1 MIGHENAPSLFD
13 AVYPQS
19 PREENETF
27 RFSMTELR
35 CRKPSGSK
43 PCKELIQD
51 PHVTTSFL
59 SLANHMRENHILTD
73 ISISCN
79 GHMFAAHKIV
89 LACSSDYF
97 MTMFNGPLACQS
109 NVLPIF
115 GILPETMHEIL
126 DYIYTGKITLTIENI
141 FDILDASCLLLLTY
155 LKTRCG
161 KFLRERIDFDNALQV
176 FSYAKKF
183 SLYDLV
189 EYALDFIALS
199 YDDLSKTDEFK
210 QLVSDDL
217 IDIISLEH
225 LSIDSEDTILESTL
239 CWLNFDI
246 NERKNKYSRILNTV
260 RLPYVSKPYL
270 KEVMCFNEVIK
281 NDEDLTLSFVK
292 ALDEN
297 TNVSTPLS
305 LSWLSPRKCM
315 QFIPSVIS
323 MGGPSLNIYNEELD
337 QWCEITKCKARHCPG
352 MDVIASDIYV
362 VGGSLEW
369 RRKATGE
376 KFSTESNEWSSIAD
390 MTTARSNFGL
400 VHRKGKLYAI
410 GGYDGDF
417 PLRSCEVYD
426 PSLNKWTTVSPLHHA
441 RDGACCISDGEHVY
455 AIGGYNGSAYL
466 TSVERYHVENN
477 TWDIDVIPSMSDKRQ
492 NAMSAY
498 WDGCIYVIGGYF
510 SSTYHTSVEMLDLE
524 ANEWSVLT
532 PMPLARHHAGATA
545 MNGCLF
551 VCGGWSGQ
559 LPVQYVDVYSIKTDT
574 WSRVASLP
582 TPTMIRSVAV
592 NFPKKSMLKLFRE
605 HSDIEA
611 KGIDLRRKSINTQSS
626 YDSYSSN
633 ASC

>member
-1 MIGHENAPSLFD
+1 
-13 AVYPQS
+13 
-19 PREENETF
+19 
-27 RFSMTELR
+27 MTELR

-155 LKTRCG
+155 LKTRCA

-239 CWLNFDI
+239 RWLNFDI
-246 NERKNKYSRILNTV
+246 DERKNKYSRILNTV

-281 NDEDLTLSFVK
+281 K
-292 ALDEN
+292 
-297 TNVSTPLS
+297 
-305 LSWLSPRKCM
+305 
-315 QFIPSVIS
+315 
-323 MGGPSLNIYNEELD
+323 
-337 QWCEITKCKARHCPG
+337 
-352 MDVIASDIYV
+352 
-362 VGGSLEW
+362 
-369 RRKATGE
+369 
-376 KFSTESNEWSSIAD
+376 
-390 MTTARSNFGL
+390 
-400 VHRKGKLYAI
+400 
-410 GGYDGDF
+410 
-417 PLRSCEVYD
+417 
-426 PSLNKWTTVSPLHHA
+426 
-441 RDGACCISDGEHVY
+441 
-455 AIGGYNGSAYL
+455 
-466 TSVERYHVENN
+466 
-477 TWDIDVIPSMSDKRQ
+477 
-492 NAMSAY
+492 
-498 WDGCIYVIGGYF
+498 
-510 SSTYHTSVEMLDLE
+510 
-524 ANEWSVLT
+524 
-532 PMPLARHHAGATA
+532 
-545 MNGCLF
+545 
-551 VCGGWSGQ
+551 
-559 LPVQYVDVYSIKTDT
+559 
-574 WSRVASLP
+574 
-582 TPTMIRSVAV
+582 
-592 NFPKKSMLKLFRE
+592 
-605 HSDIEA
+605 
-611 KGIDLRRKSINTQSS
+611 
-626 YDSYSSN
+626 
-633 ASC
+633 